1 MSKSVLPKVVII
13 GAGFGGLW
21 AARTLAK
28 AKVEL
33 TVIDR
38 TNHHLFQPLL
48 YQVATAG
55 LAAPSISAPI
65 RHLLRRQKNATVL
78 MADVRDIDLQSRNVV
93 LDDGTQLPFDFL
105 IAAPGA
111 THSYFGNDAWAEHAP
126 GLKTLQDAQKIR
138 SQILSAF
145 ERAERTSD
153 PEQRAALLRFAVV
166 GGGPTGVEMAGTL
179 AEIVRHTL
187 VGEFRRIDLK
197 QAEILLIE
205 GSDHIL
211 NSYPKPL
218 SLSALKQLQGL
229 GVKVELNARVSAIDA
244 VGLVFQRDGLAHRV
258 QTANIIWGAG
268 VRASP
273 LGASLAKHIPAL
285 QLDRAGRVP
294 VQADLSVLQHP
305 HVFVVGDLASLE
317 IHGKPVPGIAPA
329 AKQMGAHAAENILR
343 QLRGQTSR
351 AFRYRDFG
359 AMATIGRHRAIA
371 VFMGKSLSGSI
382 AWWLWL
388 LAHIVFLIGFRNRA
402 VVLLDWAGQYW
413 NMQRYARIF

>member
-1 MSKSVLPKVVII
+1 MSSSTRPRVLII

-21 AARTLAK
+21 AARGLAR
-28 AKVEL
+28 ANVDV

-65 RHLLRRQKNATVL
+65 RHLLRKQKNATVL
-78 MADVRDIDLQSRNVV
+78 MAEVSSIDLSSSEVV
-93 LDDGTQLPFDFL
+93 LHDDARLGFDYL
-105 IAAPGA
+105 VVAPGA
-111 THSYFGNDAWAEHAP
+111 THSYFGNDAWAAFAP

-138 SQILSAF
+138 AHILGAF
-145 ERAERTSD
+145 EKAERETD
-153 PEQRAALLRFAVV
+153 PQKQAELLRFVVV

-179 AEIVRHTL
+179 AELARHTL
-187 VGEFRRIDLK
+187 LGEFRNIDLRK
-197 QAEILLIE
+197 AEILLLE

-211 NSYPKPL
+211 SAYPRAL
-218 SLSALKQLQGL
+218 SESAVRQLQEL
-229 GVKVELNARVSAIDA
+229 GVKVALNAQVIGIDA
-244 VGLVFQRDGLAHRV
+244 SGLDYRRGDAVHRLH
-258 QTANIIWGAG
+258 TPNIFWGAG

-273 LGASLAKHIPAL
+273 LGASLAQQIPQL

-294 VQADLSVLQHP
+294 ILPDLSLPGHSNI
-305 HVFVVGDLASLE
+305 FVIGDLASLR
-317 IHGKPVPGIAPA
+317 IGDVAVPGIAPA
-329 AKQMGAHAAENILR
+329 AKQMGAHAARNVLQMIR
-343 QLRGQTSR
+343 KKTTIN
-351 AFRYRDFG
+351 FRYRDFG

-371 VFMGKSLSGSI
+371 VFMGRSLSGAL

-388 LAHIVFLIGFRNRA
+388 FAHILFLIGFRNRA